1 METEVG
7 IQTTL
12 FGGPPELGN
21 LIKLGNSQNNFM
33 NIFALPLFEGVT
45 DILPA
50 MMFAVDEMKM
60 NQETWTRKIKL
71 ETAKDDMRSL
81 KKDPADVL
89 FSPRSGSPDRSFSQ
103 PELSHPEGLPA
114 SQPMESSPLA
124 QAMQASEEARRASVS
139 SIPLH
144 LAAPDGTPQHNDKS
158 RRSSL
163 GHPLSRVDS
172 IPDSASFS
180 RRSSGGSP
188 AASISQ
194 TTRTTR
200 KLSNSSP
207 SQLQLGSS
215 PDSRSQ
221 TTSSG
226 TFSEN
231 IQPCGRASDD
241 TLSQAPFTGTAL
253 SSDGSRRSSATSG
266 LGGNVLRRS
275 SKANDQDNI
284 PVNNSSTNGT
294 LGRSVRLA
302 HHRSSSGAHTNN
314 TSGSQITPY
323 SPTETQATSVL
334 TVDSDDKSS
343 QGRIDSL
350 NSTDRKSMPT
360 VVNVD
365 RPGNVRNLGTTSELE
380 PAKDA
385 VIRTS
390 VMGNGALQEING
402 HHRAIGRKSSR
413 FNFNFWK
420 KKKGHETSP

>member
-1 METEVG
+1 MENDVG

-33 NIFALPLFEGVT
+33 NIFARPLFESVT

-50 MMFAVDEMKM
+50 MMFAVDEMKT
-60 NQETWTRKIKL
+60 NQETWTRRIKL
-71 ETAKDDMRSL
+71 ETAKDNMRSL
-81 KKDPADVL
+81 KKDPSDAL
-89 FSPRSGSPDRSFSQ
+89 LSPRSGSPDRFFSQ

-144 LAAPDGTPQHNDKS
+144 LTAPDGTPQHNDKS

-163 GHPLSRVDS
+163 GHPLNRVDS

-188 AASISQ
+188 AASIPQ

-215 PDSRSQ
+215 PDTRSQ
-221 TTSSG
+221 TTSG
-226 TFSEN
+226 TISEN
-231 IQPCGRASDD
+231 IQPNGRASED
-241 TLSQAPFTGTAL
+241 TLSQTPFTGTTL
-253 SSDGSRRSSATSG
+253 STDGSRRSSATSG
-266 LGGNVLRRS
+266 LGGNVLRRA
-275 SKANDQDNI
+275 SKVNDQDNI
-284 PVNNSSTNGT
+284 PVNHSSSNGT
-294 LGRSVRLA
+294 LGRPIRLA

-314 TSGSQITPY
+314 TSGSQMTPY

-350 NSTDRKSMPT
+350 NSTHRKGMPA

-365 RPGNVRNLGTTSELE
+365 RPGSVHNFGSTSEIE
-380 PAKDA
+380 PSKDA

-390 VMGNGALQEING
+390 VMGNGALQEANG

-420 KKKGHETSP
+420 KKKGHEPSP

>member
-1 METEVG
+1 MENDVG

-33 NIFALPLFEGVT
+33 NIFARPLFEGVT

-50 MMFAVDEMKM
+50 MVFAVEEMKT
-60 NQETWTRKIKL
+60 NQDTWTRRIKL

-81 KKDPADVL
+81 KKGPADVL
-89 FSPRSGSPDRSFSQ
+89 LSPRSGSPDRSFSQ
-103 PELSHPEGLPA
+103 HELSHPEGLPA
-114 SQPMESSPLA
+114 SQPVESSPLA

-144 LAAPDGTPQHNDKS
+144 LTAPEGNPQHNDKS

-188 AASISQ
+188 AASTPQ

-226 TFSEN
+226 TISEN
-231 IQPCGRASDD
+231 IQPCGRASED
-241 TLSQAPFTGTAL
+241 TLSQAPFTGTSL
-253 SSDGSRRSSATSG
+253 STDGSRRSSATSG
-266 LGGNVLRRS
+266 LGGNVLRRA

-284 PVNNSSTNGT
+284 LINIPSTNGT
-294 LGRSVRLA
+294 LGRPVRLA

-314 TSGSQITPY
+314 TSGSQTNPY

-350 NSTDRKSMPT
+350 NSTDRKGMPA

-365 RPGNVRNLGTTSELE
+365 RPGSVHNLGSTSELE

-390 VMGNGALQEING
+390 VVGNGTSQEVNG
-402 HHRAIGRKSSR
+402 RHRTIGRKNSR

>member
-1 METEVG
+1 MEKDVG

-33 NIFALPLFEGVT
+33 NIFARPLFEGVT
-45 DILPA
+45 DILPG
-50 MMFAVDEMKM
+50 MMFAVDEMKK
-60 NQETWTRKIKL
+60 NQETWIRRIKL
-71 ETAKDDMRSL
+71 ETAKEDMRSL
-81 KKDPADVL
+81 KKDPSDVL
-89 FSPRSGSPDRSFSQ
+89 LSPRSSSPDRFFSQ

-114 SQPMESSPLA
+114 SQPVESSPLA

-144 LAAPDGTPQHNDKS
+144 LTAPDGTPQHNDKS

-188 AASISQ
+188 AASIPQ

-207 SQLQLGSS
+207 SQLQLGSN

-226 TFSEN
+226 TISEN
-231 IQPCGRASDD
+231 IQPYGRASED
-241 TLSQAPFTGTAL
+241 TLSQSPFTGTAL

-266 LGGNVLRRS
+266 LGGNVMRRA
-275 SKANDQDNI
+275 SKVNDQDNI
-284 PVNNSSTNGT
+284 PAKYSSTNGT
-294 LGRSVRLA
+294 LGRPIRLA

-314 TSGSQITPY
+314 TSGSQNTPY

-343 QGRIDSL
+343 QGRIDSVT
-350 NSTDRKSMPT
+350 STDCKSMPA

-365 RPGNVRNLGTTSELE
+365 RPGRAHHLGSRSELE

-385 VIRTS
+385 IIRTS
-390 VMGNGALQEING
+390 VMGNGAAQEVNG
-402 HHRAIGRKSSR
+402 HHRAIGRKNSR

>member
-1 METEVG
+1 MENDVG

-33 NIFALPLFEGVT
+33 NIFARPLFEGVT

-50 MMFAVDEMKM
+50 MTFAVDEMKT
-60 NQETWTRKIKL
+60 NQETWTRRIKL

-81 KKDPADVL
+81 KRDPSDVL
-89 FSPRSGSPDRSFSQ
+89 LSPRSGSPDRSFSQ

-114 SQPMESSPLA
+114 SHPVESSPLA
-124 QAMQASEEARRASVS
+124 QAMQASDEARRASVS

-144 LAAPDGTPQHNDKS
+144 LTAPDGNPQHSDKS

-188 AASISQ
+188 AASIPQ

-200 KLSNSSP
+200 KLSNSLP

-226 TFSEN
+226 TVSEN
-231 IQPCGRASDD
+231 IQPYRRISED
-241 TLSQAPFTGTAL
+241 TLSQPPLTGTAL
-253 SSDGSRRSSATSG
+253 SADGSRRSSATSG
-266 LGGNVLRRS
+266 LGGNVLRRG
-275 SKANDQDNI
+275 SKINDQDDI
-284 PVNNSSTNGT
+284 PVNHPSTNGT
-294 LGRSVRLA
+294 LGRPIRLA

-314 TSGSQITPY
+314 TSGSQVTPY

-334 TVDSDDKSS
+334 TVDSDDESS

-350 NSTDRKSMPT
+350 NSTDRKGMPA
-360 VVNVD
+360 VVNMD
-365 RPGNVRNLGTTSELE
+365 RPGCVHHSGSASELE
-380 PAKDA
+380 PGKAA

-390 VMGNGALQEING
+390 VMGNDALQGVNG
-402 HHRAIGRKSSR
+402 HHRAIGRKNSR